1 MKREVKTTEDG
12 MLVAELRPAADFAEG
27 SFQSMAWPEGDGVTA
42 VTGVLTED
50 ETIAVQGLE
59 FDAEA
64 FDAETAQAWLDENEG
79 ALLEW
84 RGERAD
90 EEEEDE
96 EEDEDE
102 ESEEE
107 KDAGKGLSRDQV
119 RAVAEKVRE
128 AALTLTETADELE
141 TLVEG
146 DDESLE
152 GDRALTITT
161 SGDGVIDALSRK
173 IEALE
178 RTVQGLSRAKGS
190 DDDPAERS
198 DGSSDVEDS
207 YGILDAASN
216 YAGS

>member
-84 RGERAD
+84 RGERA
-90 EEEEDE
+90 
-96 EEDEDE
+96 
-102 ESEEE
+102 EEE

-128 AALTLTETADELE
+128 EADEL
-141 TLVEG
+141 G
-146 DDESLE
+146 RALE
-152 GDRALTITT
+152 GESDAWVVSEAADVLYHLMVGLLAR
-161 SGDGVIDALSRK
+161 GVPLAD
-173 IEALE
+173 
-178 RTVQGLSRAKGS
+178 VQGELLRRFGVSGHAEKASR
-190 DDDPAERS
+190 E
-198 DGSSDVEDS
+198 
-207 YGILDAASN
+207 
-216 YAGS
+216 